1 MARSF
6 QNLHPQVCSLG
17 NVMAAAR
24 SAMQGKMSGH
34 AAARF
39 HARWETHA
47 VLLHEELTA
56 GTWQPGPYTYFDIH
70 EPKLRRVAA
79 APFRDRVVHHALVR
93 VLEPL
98 FEKKFIEDSYA
109 CRKGKGTHA
118 GVRRCAEFSRRFP
131 YVLKCDLR
139 RYFPSIDHEILLQR
153 IGKTIADRQV
163 MALIRR
169 ILGTHEDGHRMEWGE
184 DLFDCHIRRHGLPI
198 GNLTSQFSANVHLD
212 GFDHFVKQELGVK
225 GYVRYVDDFLIFAE
239 SREQARAW
247 GKQAR
252 EYLTERRME
261 IHPDKYR
268 LCRTDREGADFCG
281 FVCFSNGRIKVRG
294 TSVRRYVRKLKQT
307 KETGTVAEIKAS
319 VRSWIGHVK
328 HADSWHLRAAVLGG
342 RKRVRHPA

>member
-1 MARSF
+1 MRPHGRRLAQKPWRWFPTTKPSLKSYK
-6 QNLHPQVCSLG
+6 NLHPQVCSLE

-47 VLLHEELTA
+47 VQLAEELTA

-93 VLEPL
+93 VLESI

-118 GVRRCAEFSRRFP
+118 GVRRCAEFSRRFS
-131 YVLKCDLR
+131 YVLKCDLH

-163 MALIRR
+163 MALIQR
-169 ILGTHEDGHRMEWGE
+169 ILETHEDGQRMAWGE
-184 DLFDCHIRRHGLPI
+184 DLFDCHILRHGLPI
-198 GNLTSQFSANVHLD
+198 GNLTSQFFANVHLD

-225 GYVRYVDDFLIFAE
+225 GYVRYVDDFLRKVRLVARAARGLVE
-239 SREQARAW
+239 QQREQPARIQPQQQRPQEREQQR
-247 GKQAR
+247 GVPSRQA
-252 EYLTERRME
+252 L
-261 IHPDKYR
+261 
-268 LCRTDREGADFCG
+268 EGALP
-281 FVCFSNGRIKVRG
+281 SHR
-294 TSVRRYVRKLKQT
+294 
-307 KETGTVAEIKAS
+307 
-319 VRSWIGHVK
+319 
-328 HADSWHLRAAVLGG
+328 
-342 RKRVRHPA
+342 

>member
-1 MARSF
+1 MR
-6 QNLHPQVCSLG
+6 
-17 NVMAAAR
+17 
-24 SAMQGKMSGH
+24 
-34 AAARF
+34 
-39 HARWETHA
+39 
-47 VLLHEELTA
+47 LHEELTA
-56 GTWQPGPYTYFDIH
+56 DTWQPGSYTYFDIH

-93 VLEPL
+93 VLEPI

-118 GVRRCAEFSRRFP
+118 GVRRCAEFTRRFP

-169 ILGTHEDGHRMEWGE
+169 ILGTHEDGHRTEWGE
-184 DLFDCHIRRHGLPI
+184 DLLDCHIRRHGLPI
-198 GNLTSQFSANVHLD
+198 GNLTSQFFANVHLD

-252 EYLTERRME
+252 EYLTDRRME
-261 IHPDKYR
+261 IHPDK
-268 LCRTDREGADFCG
+268 CRHAVPGSGTSRMSRAVAEKCI
-281 FVCFSNGRIKVRG
+281 GRIGKAPEAAGSASEGRLRRIAACSGENPGVFNAKFNCLLDAQIQFVERPRL
-294 TSVRRYVRKLKQT
+294 SV
-307 KETGTVAEIKAS
+307 
-319 VRSWIGHVK
+319 
-328 HADSWHLRAAVLGG
+328 AAV
-342 RKRVRHPA
+342 K

>member
-1 MARSF
+1 MASTFR
-6 QNLHPQVCSLG
+6 NLHPQVCSLE

-24 SAMQGKMSGH
+24 CAMQGKMSGH

-47 VLLHEELTA
+47 VCLHEELTA

-93 VLEPL
+93 VLEPI

-131 YVLKCDLR
+131 VVLKCDLR

-153 IGKTIADRQV
+153 IGKTIADQKV

-169 ILGTHEDGHRMEWGE
+169 ILETHEDGHRMEWGE

-198 GNLTSQFSANVHLD
+198 GNLTSQFFASDAGNAHRSNRKSA
-212 GFDHFVKQELGVK
+212 
-225 GYVRYVDDFLIFAE
+225 
-239 SREQARAW
+239 
-247 GKQAR
+247 
-252 EYLTERRME
+252 
-261 IHPDKYR
+261 
-268 LCRTDREGADFCG
+268 
-281 FVCFSNGRIKVRG
+281 
-294 TSVRRYVRKLKQT
+294 
-307 KETGTVAEIKAS
+307 
-319 VRSWIGHVK
+319 
-328 HADSWHLRAAVLGG
+328 GG
-342 RKRVRHPA
+342 GW